1 MQKADADAKLAA
13 GASAKVM
20 ESADQEQ
27 GLRDAFKVLDKGNGM
42 VSSAE
47 FNIVANLKVK
57 TEKTATRWCTAD
69 RRRGARR
76 GDGGDRPEEG
86 GAD

>member
-1 MQKADADAKLAA
+1 
-13 GASAKVM
+13 M

-27 GLRDAFKVLDKGNGM
+27 GLRDALKVLDKEGNGM

-47 FNIVANLKVK
+47 LTIVANLKVK
-57 TEKTATRWCTAD
+57 TEKIGDEMVLRD

-76 GDGGDRPEEG
+76 GDGDRPEEG